1 MNKTNKRLGAEIN
14 HNSLPYSVKAVQR
27 ISTDY
32 TVNIID
38 TIETM
43 SDVEDVLFALSI
55 AEEQDTVTIHLN
67 CNGGNAYVG
76 DSIIH
81 AMNNCKAPVRVIASG
96 VVASFATFI
105 LLEASQ
111 FEISP
116 FCEILC
122 HSASFGSYDKMHNVK
137 DHVEFSYKQCK
148 KLLEH
153 YYKYFLTDEEIND
166 MIVNKREIWMDTEEF
181 VARYERRNQMYLA
194 EQEENPEQLTL
205 SDLLD

>member
-1 MNKTNKRLGAEIN
+1 MNKHKRLGAEIN

-43 SDVEDVLFALSI
+43 SDVEDVLFALGI
-55 AEEQDTVTIHLN
+55 AEEQDTVTINLN
-67 CNGGNAYVG
+67 CNGGNVYVG

-122 HSASFGSYDKMHNVK
+122 HSASFGSYGKMHDTK
-137 DHVEFSYKQCK
+137 EHVDFSYKQCK
-148 KLLEH
+148 RLLEH
-153 YYKYFLTDEEIND
+153 YYRHFLTEDEIED
-166 MIVNKREIWMDTEEF
+166 MVVNKREIWMDADEFVTRYEKRNQAYLEEQSEENNEEF
-181 VARYERRNQMYLA
+181 TE
-194 EQEENPEQLTL
+194 
-205 SDLLD
+205 D

>member
-1 MNKTNKRLGAEIN
+1 MNKNSKRLGAEIN
-14 HNSLPYSVKAVQR
+14 HNSLPYSVRAVQR

-32 TVNIID
+32 SVSIID

-43 SDVEDVLFALSI
+43 SDVEDVLFALGI
-55 AEEQDTVTIHLN
+55 AEEQDTVTINLN
-67 CNGGNAYVG
+67 CNGGNIYVG

-122 HSASFGSYDKMHNVK
+122 HSASFGSYGKMHDTK
-137 DHVEFSYKQCK
+137 EHVDFSYKQCK
-148 KLLEH
+148 RLLEH
-153 YYKYFLTDEEIND
+153 YYRHFLTEEEIED
-166 MIVNKREIWMDTEEF
+166 MVVNKREIWMDSDEFVTRYEKRNQAYLEEQSEENNEEF
-181 VARYERRNQMYLA
+181 TE
-194 EQEENPEQLTL
+194 
-205 SDLLD
+205 D

>member
-1 MNKTNKRLGAEIN
+1 MNKNNKRLGAEIN
-14 HNSLPYSVKAVQR
+14 HNSLPYSVRTVQR

-32 TVNIID
+32 SVSIID

-55 AEEQDTVTIHLN
+55 AEEQDTVTINLN
-67 CNGGNAYVG
+67 CNGGNVYVG

-105 LLEASQ
+105 LLEANQ

-122 HSASFGSYDKMHNVK
+122 HSASFGSYGKMHDTK
-137 DHVEFSYKQCK
+137 EHVDFSYKQCK
-148 KLLEH
+148 RLLEH
-153 YYKYFLTDEEIND
+153 YYRHFLTEEEIND
-166 MIVNKREIWMDTEEF
+166 MVVNKREIWMDADEFVTRYEKRNQAYLEEQSEENNEEF
-181 VARYERRNQMYLA
+181 TE
-194 EQEENPEQLTL
+194 
-205 SDLLD
+205 D

>member
-1 MNKTNKRLGAEIN
+1 MNKPNKRLGAEIN
-14 HNSLPYSVKAVQR
+14 HNSLPYSVRAVQR

-32 TVNIID
+32 SVSIID

-43 SDVEDVLFALSI
+43 SDVEDVLFTLGI
-55 AEEQDTVTIHLN
+55 AEEQDTVTINLN

-105 LLEASQ
+105 LLEANQ

-122 HSASFGSYDKMHNVK
+122 HSASFGSYGKMHDTK
-137 DHVEFSYKQCK
+137 EHVDFSYKQCK
-148 KLLEH
+148 RLLEH
-153 YYKYFLTDEEIND
+153 YYRHFLTEDEIED
-166 MIVNKREIWMDTEEF
+166 MVVNKREIWMDADEFVTRYEKRNQAYLEEQSEENNEEF
-181 VARYERRNQMYLA
+181 TE
-194 EQEENPEQLTL
+194 
-205 SDLLD
+205 D